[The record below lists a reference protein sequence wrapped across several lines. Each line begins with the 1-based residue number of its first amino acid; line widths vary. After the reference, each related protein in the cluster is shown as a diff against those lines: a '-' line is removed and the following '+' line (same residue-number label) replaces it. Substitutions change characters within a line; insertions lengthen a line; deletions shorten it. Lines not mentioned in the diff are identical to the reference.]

1 MKDYAYNK
9 RATFDFEL
17 LENFEA
23 GIELLGVEVKSVRA
37 GHMSLRGAFVTM
49 HNGSAHLTNANIPAW
64 QAANTPTSYDP
75 TRSRRLLL
83 TATQLKY
90 FIGKTAEQGLTLV
103 PVRVYPK
110 KSVIKIEIAL
120 AKGKK
125 AYNKKEKKKEQDI
138 KRDIDRLLRGKE

>member
-1 MKDYAYNK
+1 MSNYAYNK
-9 RATFDFEL
+9 RASFDFEL
-17 LENFEA
+17 LETFEA
-23 GIELLGVEVKSVRA
+23 GIELLGTEVKSVRA

-49 HNGSAHLTNANIPAW
+49 HNGSAFLTNANIPPW
-64 QAANTPTSYDP
+64 QAANTPGTYDP

-83 TATQLKY
+83 SSSQLKY
-90 FIGKTAEQGLTLV
+90 LIGKTAEQGLTVV

-110 KSVIKIEIAL
+110 KSHIKVEIAL

-138 KRDIDRLLRGKE
+138 QRDIERLLRGKE